1 MPIIDVSQ
9 KSYRSLV
16 RAAHKRGMSID
27 RYIQRVMNED
37 SGADDAK
44 EAPETVPTPEPSLSE
59 VLRPVAPVE
68 LGDY

>member
-1 MPIIDVSQ
+1 
-9 KSYRSLV
+9 
-16 RAAHKRGMSID
+16 MSFD
-27 RYIQRVMNED
+27 QYIQRFMKED

-44 EAPETVPTPEPSLSE
+44 EAPETVPMPESSLSE